1 MNFPDRP
8 FDLVTMGQ
16 LLLRLSPPGNERI
29 ARSDVFEKNVG
40 GAELNVAVGAA
51 LLGLHTGIISKLPA
65 HDLGQFMKGTIRS
78 YGVSDDFFIYD
89 HSEDA
94 RVGVYYYE
102 YGAYPRKPQVIYD
115 RRHSSFFSLN
125 LDEIDPVVYKSTKCF
140 HTSGITL
147 ALSPQLRET
156 TIEAIKR
163 FKENGA
169 LISFDVNFRGN
180 LWSGDEARETILKI
194 LPYVDIFFCSE
205 STAQLTF
212 LKTGSCREMIKSF
225 TEEFPIKAVFAT
237 QRTVHSPKNHDF
249 SSLAYCAERDAY
261 FEEPAYENID
271 VVDRI
276 GSGDAY
282 ISGALYGLIHSNGDV
297 QEAVKYGNATSA
309 MKNTIPGDLPQS
321 SLKEI
326 ESVIRDHYSTGF
338 HSEMDR

>member
-1 MNFPDRP
+1 MNFPKKP

-29 ARSDVFEKNVG
+29 ARSDIFEKNVG
-40 GAELNVAVGAA
+40 GAELNVAVGAS
-51 LLGLHTGIISKLPA
+51 LLGLHTGVISKLPA
-65 HDLGQFMKGTIRS
+65 HDLGQYIRGTVRS
-78 YGVSDDFFIYD
+78 YGVSDDFFIFD
-89 HSEDA
+89 KTEDA
-94 RVGVYYYE
+94 RVGIYFYE

-115 RRHSSFFSLN
+115 RRNSSFFSIN
-125 LDEIDPVVYKSTKCF
+125 IDEIDPSVFTSTKCF

-147 ALSPQLRET
+147 ALCPNIRET
-156 TIEAIKR
+156 AIEAIKR
-163 FKENGA
+163 FKKEGA

-180 LWSGDEARETILKI
+180 LWSGDEARETITKI

-212 LKTGSCREMIKSF
+212 LKSGSCREMIKSF
-225 TEEFPIKAVFAT
+225 TEDFPIEAVFAT
-237 QRTVHSPKNHDF
+237 QRTVHSPKCHDF
-249 SSLAYCAERDAY
+249 GSVAYDAIKDMY
-261 FEEPAYENID
+261 FEEPSYDHID

-297 QEAVKYGNATSA
+297 GEAVKYGNATSA

-321 SLKEI
+321 NLHEI
-326 ESVIRDHYSTGF
+326 NSVIADHYSSGF
-338 HSEMDR
+338 HSEMNR